1 MEKVAFLNLS
11 YNSFGQNQV
20 WKKFFDQG
28 GQDSWNLYIHPKF
41 KQPSIF
47 SQYYIEKHIETGWGE
62 FSLVEATIELFK
74 AALKEEDNEY
84 FVLISDSHFPLYNL
98 DDTIKLIKNN
108 YPKMCFT
115 KHFSFHTKVKSQ
127 KVLREGVIA
136 PHPFDEYNAVC
147 QFFVCRRKDVVKF
160 VATFE
165 EYAKFFVKNKVIFA
179 DEFYFWAVARDLKM
193 DFEMGQATTY
203 SDWSIR
209 PHPQKQGEIDR
220 NPRAFTQISQPMI
233 DVYRE
238 NGYIFARKVMVH
250 TLVMADPLKPKKQ
263 LEIK

>member
-1 MEKVAFLNLS
+1 MEKVAFLNLT
-11 YNSFGQNQV
+11 YDSFNHDHI
-20 WKKFFDQG
+20 WKQFFDEG
-28 GQDSWNLYIHPKF
+28 DPNAWNLYIHSKT
-41 KQPSIF
+41 KEPSVF
-47 SQYYIEKHIETGWGE
+47 SKYYLNKPVPTAWGH
-62 FSLVEATIELFK
+62 FSLVRATIAMMRE
-74 AALKEEDNEY
+74 ALRDKKNEY
-84 FVLISDSHFPLYNL
+84 FTLISGSHIPLYGL
-98 DDTIKLIKNN
+98 DEMVEIIKNK
-108 YPKMCFT
+108 YKKTTFA
-115 KHFSFHTKVKSQ
+115 KHFSYHTKVKSQ
-127 KVLREGVIA
+127 KVLRVGAIA
-136 PHPFDEYNAVC
+136 PHPFDLYNAVC
-147 QFFVCRRKDVVKF
+147 QFCVWRRKDVISF
-160 VATFE
+160 VTSFE
-165 EYAKFFVKNKVIFA
+165 EYSRFFKEDQVIFA